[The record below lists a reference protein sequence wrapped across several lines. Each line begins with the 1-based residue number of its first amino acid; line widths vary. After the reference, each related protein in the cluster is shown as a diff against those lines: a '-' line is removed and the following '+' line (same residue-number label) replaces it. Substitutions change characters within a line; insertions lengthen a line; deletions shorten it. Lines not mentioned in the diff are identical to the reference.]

1 MQSSNGDMTV
11 TLFNAGEVEPGN
23 RVDYFA
29 KYGLDTEEKRKKFF
43 EENNIESINPE
54 NKYIPIQSK
63 SELDA
68 ILLGT
73 GIAVP
78 VGTIFMNSN
87 MKDKAEYVVKEIGGK
102 LGIVRKDG
110 GKIIMDGKTAK
121 NGVMILKY
129 LKKIAFRGKKPYYNK
144 QYNIVSNPYAVSEK
158 FEEGKKLSI
167 ISK

>member
-1 MQSSNGDMTV
+1 MQASNGNMTV
-11 TLFNAGEVEPGN
+11 TLFNAGEVESGN

-54 NKYIPIQSK
+54 NKYVPIQPR

-73 GIAVP
+73 GIALP

-87 MKDKAEYVVKEIGGK
+87 MKDKAEYVVKEIG
-102 LGIVRKDG
+102 DE
-110 GKIIMDGKTAK
+110 
-121 NGVMILKY
+121 N
-129 LKKIAFRGKKPYYNK
+129 
-144 QYNIVSNPYAVSEK
+144 
-158 FEEGKKLSI
+158 LSGYTDNFQL
-167 ISK
+167 